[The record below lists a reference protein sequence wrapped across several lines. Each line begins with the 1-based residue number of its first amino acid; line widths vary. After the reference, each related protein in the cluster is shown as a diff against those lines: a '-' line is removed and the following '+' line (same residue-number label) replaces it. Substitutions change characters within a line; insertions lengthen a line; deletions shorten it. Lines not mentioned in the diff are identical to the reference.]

1 MGAAPGRA
9 RLNRRDGQDALTAR
23 RYAQHLLDVLSA
35 APPCA
40 PEPPDEHP
48 ALAWARTGLMALTGA
63 ADGAPQM
70 CPVPLTA
77 CADGA
82 LAALAALA
90 PVGALEGLRGSDL
103 LAERAVFMGHTRNG
117 RIAPGGSCRLLDT
130 VDGVVALNLARND
143 DWSLLPAWLEDD
155 VAPDWDSVAR
165 AIRQCSAQALVERGR
180 ELGLAVADA
189 SSPSP
194 RTGVSAANARSA
206 WGGGVRGNGGK
217 RTDPLRAQ
225 GGDKPLVVDLSSL
238 WAGPLC
244 SRLLLRC
251 GAEVVKIES
260 RQRPD
265 GARRGSPAFFERLN
279 AGKCSVSLDFS
290 STAGRAE
297 LRAWLQRADIVIE
310 GSRPRALRQL
320 GIHAEELVAANPGLT
335 WISLTGYGRTP
346 QTENGIAY
354 GDDAA
359 VAAGLSQIQYY
370 ATGEWMFVGDALA
383 DPLTGLHAAL
393 AAWAGWRAG
402 GAGLVSLALCDVVR
416 QCMAFDLPATPA
428 AIRER
433 QREWTEIAK
442 TALWRRGH
450 GCDHIPARSA

>member
-9 RLNRRDGQDALTAR
+9 RLNRRDGQDARIAR
-23 RYAQHLLDVLSA
+23 RYAQHLLDSVGG
-35 APPCA
+35 APPQ
-40 PEPPDEHP
+40 PLELPDEHP
-48 ALAWARTGLMALTGA
+48 ALAWARSGLMALTGA

-70 CPVPLTA
+70 CPAPLTA

-103 LAERAVFMGHTRNG
+103 LAERAALMGHTRNG
-117 RIAPGGSCRLLDT
+117 RVAPGGSCRLLDT
-130 VDGVVALNLARND
+130 ADGVIALNLARDD
-143 DWSLLPAWLEDD
+143 DWGLLPAWLEDE
-155 VAPDWDSVAR
+155 VAPDWDSVAQ
-165 AIRQCSAQALVERGR
+165 AVRQCRAQALVERGR

-194 RTGVSAANARSA
+194 WTGEG
-206 WGGGVRGNGGK
+206 WGGGVRGK
-217 RTDPLRAQ
+217 RDKTTDPPRAQ
-225 GGDKPLVVDLSSL
+225 GVDKPPLVVDLSSL

-251 GAEVVKIES
+251 GAQVVKIES
-260 RQRPD
+260 QQRPD

-279 AGKCSVSLDFS
+279 AGKRSVSLDFA

-320 GIHAEELVAANPGLT
+320 GIHAGEFVAANPGLT

-346 QTENGIAY
+346 QTENAIAY

-359 VAAGLSQIQYY
+359 VAAGLSYIQYQ
-370 ATGEWMFVGDALA
+370 ATGEWMFVGDAIA

-402 GAGLVSLALCDVVR
+402 GAGLVSLALRDVVR

-442 TALWRRGH
+442 TAFWGGGR
-450 GCDHIPARSA
+450 GCDRIPARSA